1 MYDFNFIVIHKQLSC
16 SVQCNRGNTSSLSN
30 KWPVLC
36 SFQQYHP
43 TCVMSLFSFISFL
56 RSHKQL
62 TVQLQEVKTCDKS
75 KYSCG
80 HSMTWNICLRYI
92 NNPLRKDVQMSEKNR
107 KLYMRVMPWFQI
119 LYPPVSIATLLNI
132 MVEWLSSLWE
142 PRMSS
147 LPGNWL

>member
-1 MYDFNFIVIHKQLSC
+1 
-16 SVQCNRGNTSSLSN
+16 
-30 KWPVLC
+30 
-36 SFQQYHP
+36 
-43 TCVMSLFSFISFL
+43 
-56 RSHKQL
+56 
-62 TVQLQEVKTCDKS
+62 
-75 KYSCG
+75 
-80 HSMTWNICLRYI
+80 
-92 NNPLRKDVQMSEKNR
+92 MSEKNR